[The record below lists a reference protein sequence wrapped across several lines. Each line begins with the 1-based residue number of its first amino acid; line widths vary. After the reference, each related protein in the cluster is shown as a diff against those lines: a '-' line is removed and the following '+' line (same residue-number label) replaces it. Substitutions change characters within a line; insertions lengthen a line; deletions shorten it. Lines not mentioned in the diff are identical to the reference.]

1 MVWLSVFGMLFI
13 SALVA
18 LYWRLPGQWRPW
30 LLAAGGTVLLAHDSW
45 IGLGAWAA
53 LLLWVALMCGPQW
66 QRKTLMRA
74 VGLGGVLLMFGAYQ
88 LGKASHGLIAW
99 LGYAFVSLKAW
110 HLIAEHGSGPLRDGR
125 AASSLAYLLFPPTL
139 AVGPVQRYESFRL
152 ELLRARWDGAI
163 ASQALQRLL
172 YGYVKVVLL
181 AGYLLN
187 HKLDTLAL
195 ATGHPWLD
203 TYLPLLGYGLNLYWQ
218 FSGYCD
224 IAIGFA
230 ALLGM
235 RVPENFN
242 FPFSAGNLQE
252 FWRRWHITVS
262 EWCRDF
268 VFRPILSRTR
278 QYMLASLASMVV
290 LGLWHELSPRYLA
303 WGLFHGAGLV
313 VVHLWGKHMPWA
325 AALRTNALWRGF
337 SWLLTLQFVILSF
350 ALTSTPNLAAAWR
363 CLATLFAP
371 LIPGS

>member
-1 MVWLSVFGMLFI
+1 MVWLTTFGLLFML
-13 SALVA
+13 AMVA
-18 LYWRLPGQWRPW
+18 IYWRLQVMWRPW
-30 LLAAGGTVLLAHDSW
+30 LLAAGGIVLLGQDGWSSVIAW
-45 IGLGAWAA
+45 TGL
-53 LLLWVALMCGPQW
+53 LSWVALICGPRW
-66 QRKTLMRA
+66 QRRSA
-74 VGLGGVLLMFGAYQ
+74 VQVTGLAGVLLLFGAYQ
-88 LGKASHGLIAW
+88 FGKASHGLLPW
-99 LGYAFVSLKAW
+99 LGYAFASLKAW
-110 HLIAEHGSGPLRDGR
+110 HLIAEHGGGLLRDGR
-125 AASSLAYLLFPPTL
+125 TAGTLAYLLFPPTL
-139 AVGPVQRYESFRL
+139 TVGPVQRYDSFRL
-152 ELLRARWDGAI
+152 EMLRARWDGAM

-187 HKLDTLAL
+187 QKLNMLGT

-203 TYLPLLGYGLNLYWQ
+203 AYLPLLGYGLNLYWQ

-230 ALLGM
+230 GLLGI
-235 RVPENFN
+235 RVPENFH
-242 FPFSAGNLQE
+242 FPFAASNVQD
-252 FWRRWHITVS
+252 FWRRWHVTVS

-278 QYMLASLASMVV
+278 RYMLASLSSMVV

-325 AALRTNALWRGF
+325 AALRANTLWRVL
-337 SWLLTLQFVILSF
+337 SWFLTLQFVILSF

-363 CLATLFAP
+363 CLSTLFAP